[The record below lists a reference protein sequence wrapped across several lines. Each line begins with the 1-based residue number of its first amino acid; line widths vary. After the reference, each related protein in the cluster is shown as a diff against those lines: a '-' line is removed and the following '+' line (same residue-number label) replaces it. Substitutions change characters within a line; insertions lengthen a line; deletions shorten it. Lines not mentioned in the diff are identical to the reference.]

1 MSDNLVTSQLPS
13 LELITFGAPVVRIN
27 GQEPPSDVEW
37 RKHIALLS
45 YLALSP
51 DRTRTRT
58 QIIGMLWPETTD
70 QRARHSLNEAVR
82 RLRVSLGS
90 ERIRSTGSGDTLTL
104 SGDGLTVD
112 ALEFDRVADSDRE
125 RALEYLRGDFLEGFS
140 LPDSEAFE
148 AWLSERRGHYRA
160 RGAALL
166 IAGGDDALAALRYDQ
181 ASELARRAI
190 QVNPFSEPAVDIL
203 MRSLALAGDATG
215 ALAVHAEFTAAVETE
230 LGETPSKQL
239 RDLAERIRS
248 GRWLRVSAHYA
259 DLDPPLIGRR
269 DSYHAA
275 FSVIEGGIGAGP
287 RGLAINGDPGSG
299 RTRLLAECAARFALQ
314 GGVVVSA
321 RPLESDHDTPW
332 STLRALVRGGLG
344 EDPGVAATS
353 PEQLANLTAL
363 APELAPLTPPH
374 PPQDTAQVSHA
385 LADLLRAVGDE
396 RPLMIALDDAHFADG
411 HTLEALHHA
420 LLSLSEVPV
429 LLVLSSLRDTQ
440 SAPRALL
447 RLRGEIGRSIPG
459 KAIRLDPLT
468 DEDLAELVAAL
479 ETWCNDDEERQRL
492 ARRVAFETGGNPFL
506 AVTLLR
512 GLEHAVTIRED
523 IKAWPP
529 RDATLDYP
537 LPITVPDLAR
547 VAIVAS
553 LTSMEQ
559 ATRDVVVAASLLDLG
574 VDVELLTAM
583 LGESVSDVETE
594 LATLERNHFLTFDG
608 DRYAFAAPLLAQVVR
623 GELMTAGQRRR
634 LRERAIEVLAPRQD
648 LEARL
653 LCVKLLAETRP
664 SRQTAEAA
672 ATVAR
677 EAKAAGAIRAA
688 RRAVAAAERAIRKSA
703 GEDGDFI
710 ADLRREITSGPDA
723 G

>member
-1 MSDNLVTSQLPS
+1 M
-13 LELITFGAPVVRIN
+13 
-27 GQEPPSDVEW
+27 
-37 RKHIALLS
+37 
-45 YLALSP
+45 
-51 DRTRTRT
+51 
-58 QIIGMLWPETTD
+58 
-70 QRARHSLNEAVR
+70 
-82 RLRVSLGS
+82 
-90 ERIRSTGSGDTLTL
+90 
-104 SGDGLTVD
+104 
-112 ALEFDRVADSDRE
+112 
-125 RALEYLRGDFLEGFS
+125 
-140 LPDSEAFE
+140 
-148 AWLSERRGHYRA
+148 
-160 RGAALL
+160 
-166 IAGGDDALAALRYDQ
+166 
-181 ASELARRAI
+181 
-190 QVNPFSEPAVDIL
+190 
-203 MRSLALAGDATG
+203 
-215 ALAVHAEFTAAVETE
+215 
-230 LGETPSKQL
+230 
-239 RDLAERIRS
+239 
-248 GRWLRVSAHYA
+248 
-259 DLDPPLIGRR
+259 
-269 DSYHAA
+269 
-275 FSVIEGGIGAGP
+275 
-287 RGLAINGDPGSG
+287 
-299 RTRLLAECAARFALQ
+299 
-314 GGVVVSA
+314 
-321 RPLESDHDTPW
+321 
-332 STLRALVRGGLG
+332 
-344 EDPGVAATS
+344 
-353 PEQLANLTAL
+353 
-363 APELAPLTPPH
+363 
-374 PPQDTAQVSHA
+374 
-385 LADLLRAVGDE
+385 
-396 RPLMIALDDAHFADG
+396 
-411 HTLEALHHA
+411 
-420 LLSLSEVPV
+420 
-429 LLVLSSLRDTQ
+429 
-440 SAPRALL
+440 
-447 RLRGEIGRSIPG
+447 
-459 KAIRLDPLT
+459 
-468 DEDLAELVAAL
+468 
-479 ETWCNDDEERQRL
+479 
-492 ARRVAFETGGNPFL
+492 AFETGGNPFL